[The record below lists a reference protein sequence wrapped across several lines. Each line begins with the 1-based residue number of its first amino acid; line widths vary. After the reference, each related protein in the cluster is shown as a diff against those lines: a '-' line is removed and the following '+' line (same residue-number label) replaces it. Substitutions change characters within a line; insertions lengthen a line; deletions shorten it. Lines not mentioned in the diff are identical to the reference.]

1 MKLLYT
7 SGLITQK
14 LCISAEMK
22 WNEARDLANRPRN
35 AIKTR
40 RFENK
45 SGVWNDA
52 LMVKR

>member
-1 MKLLYT
+1 
-7 SGLITQK
+7 
-14 LCISAEMK
+14 MK
-22 WNEARDLANRPRN
+22 WNEARDTKHSITRWSTFADLANGPRN

-40 RFENK
+40 RFEDK